1 MSANTPTSLASRL
14 KQRFNKGVTNIIP
27 MPSDL
32 MRRLQFR
39 NDLSPGAS
47 AEFDVQLA
55 PELGFTQGTGNYAL
69 GGAVAQASARA
80 SVSGYS
86 LTLQSQVSY
95 DVITRAESSDKA
107 FASFADGKFLN
118 LVSSFRMREE
128 YLALLGRDQGLGKVT
143 GNSSGVLTISE
154 DTWIP
159 ALAAGLVGAVLT
171 AWTSKMTASAAAGSQ
186 HNGDLTVSAVSLA
199 NRTITV
205 TGTNAAVV
213 ANDYLYFKGDYS
225 TSTRVGLVAIANNTG
240 SLYGISGT
248 TYPLWAGNTYD
259 VGTSAISLGKILQAA
274 AKAGEKGAV
283 GVKLVCYVPVSAFQ
297 SLVADESAL
306 RTYSA
311 EKAAKNGF
319 ETISFLGA
327 TGPIEVV
334 PHLFM
339 PDGMSILFPEE
350 YTYIIGSTEATT
362 RLTKD
367 GDILFDLEGYAAKE
381 MRMFSDTCGVF
392 CERPGY
398 CVVLTRSD
406 SKKLSA

>member
-1 MSANTPTSLASRL
+1 MSANTPTSLGSRL
-14 KQRFNKGVTNIIP
+14 KQRFNKGITNIIP

-32 MRRLQFR
+32 MRRLQFKS
-39 NDLSPGAS
+39 DLSPGAS
-47 AEFDVQLA
+47 AEFDIQLA

-69 GGAVAQASARA
+69 YGAVAQASARA
-80 SVSGYS
+80 TVTGYS

-95 DVITRAESSDKA
+95 DMISRAESTDKA
-107 FASFADGKFLN
+107 FESFSSSKFLGM
-118 LVSSFRMREE
+118 VSSFRMREE
-128 YLALLGRDQGLGKVT
+128 YLALLGRDQGIGRVT
-143 GNSSGVLTISE
+143 GNSSGTLTIRA

-159 ALAAGLVGAVLT
+159 ALASGLIGATVT
-171 AWTSKMTASAAAGSQ
+171 AWDAKQTATTASGSQ

-205 TGTNAAVV
+205 TGTNSAVV
-213 ANDYLYFKGDYS
+213 SGDYLYFKGDYA
-225 TSTRVGLVAIANNTG
+225 TSSRIGLLAIANNTG
-240 SLYGISGT
+240 TLFGVAAG
-248 TYPLWAGNTYD
+248 TYPLWAGNTHD
-259 VGTSAISLGKILQAA
+259 LGTSAITLGKILAGA

-319 ETISFLGA
+319 ETITFLGA

-339 PDGMSILFPEE
+339 PDGVALMWPEE

-362 RLTKD
+362 RLNKD

-398 CVVLTRSD
+398 CVVMTRSD
-406 SKKLSA
+406 NDKLSA